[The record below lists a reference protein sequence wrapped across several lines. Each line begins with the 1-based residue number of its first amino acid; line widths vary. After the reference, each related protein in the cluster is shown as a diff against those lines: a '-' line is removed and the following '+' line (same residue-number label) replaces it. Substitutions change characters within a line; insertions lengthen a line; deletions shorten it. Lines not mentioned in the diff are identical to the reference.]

1 MNQGEGKYWLE
12 RPGQVETEVETFGSQ
27 GGQINC
33 WYWGLSA
40 SKLGQRGLS
49 PTRSEILST
58 TVILWSPLLLLQGDM
73 QQP

>member
-40 SKLGQRGLS
+40 SKLGGEGFES
-49 PTRSEILST
+49 HKK
-58 TVILWSPLLLLQGDM
+58 
-73 QQP
+73 

>member
-12 RPGQVETEVETFGSQ
+12 RLGQVETKVETFGSE
-27 GGQINC
+27 GCQIVGTGACLPQN
-33 WYWGLSA
+33 WGE
-40 SKLGQRGLS
+40 RGFR

-58 TVILWSPLLLLQGDM
+58 TVIFWSPLLLLQGGM